1 MIYNIYKS
9 FNVSIIIH
17 ARLYEGT
24 IFRDFLSLMWFDR
37 IQQDNTRQSN
47 WLQHIYD
54 LSKRLGDGYKY
65 TIGKYSTVHP
75 KTTSISS
82 TNRYL
87 TLTEIKLIKYSKVNL
102 LCKILLFDEEKIAAE
117 TLQMAANSLIQI
129 YNNVLPLLLELKSYF
144 YCNLLGV
151 LQYVVKNVSSIGDNI
166 KLSLCKIIEDLEGKN
181 SLSSSS

>member
-1 MIYNIYKS
+1 M
-9 FNVSIIIH
+9 
-17 ARLYEGT
+17 
-24 IFRDFLSLMWFDR
+24 
-37 IQQDNTRQSN
+37 
-47 WLQHIYD
+47 
-54 LSKRLGDGYKY
+54 
-65 TIGKYSTVHP
+65 
-75 KTTSISS
+75 
-82 TNRYL
+82 
-87 TLTEIKLIKYSKVNL
+87 NL